1 MANRWNYEQVKQ
13 FCFVMVSSFRT
24 ANLRTVGELDSLC
37 EAVGYVLHVELKV
50 SSSSFVNIS
59 AFKIQRSR
67 W

>member
-1 MANRWNYEQVKQ
+1 M
-13 FCFVMVSSFRT
+13 S
-24 ANLRTVGELDSLC
+24 LDSLC

-50 SSSSFVNIS
+50 SSSSFVKIS